1 MLNEKKVMSD
11 KVLELVGAT
20 ILSGILFGFG
30 ISLAVA
36 TVVTKAHPGFGFL
49 GILLVFA
56 SAFLAWVGDKIQTQ
70 IRKYIMSPYVTL
82 EDNDDRKDNK
92 DSAVLDPPAD

>member
-56 SAFLAWVGDKIQTQ
+56 SAFLAWVG
-70 IRKYIMSPYVTL
+70 KYIMSPYVTL